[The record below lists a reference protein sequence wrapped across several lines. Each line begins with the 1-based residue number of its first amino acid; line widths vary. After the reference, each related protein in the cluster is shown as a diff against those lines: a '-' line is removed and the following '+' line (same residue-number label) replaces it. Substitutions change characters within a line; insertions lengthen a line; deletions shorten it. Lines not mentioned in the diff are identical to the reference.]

1 MLLSVVAYKRDS
13 SEKLVKKF
21 LTDKTH
27 ITVDDCDRL
36 LTDYGYSLHKKGG
49 SHRSY
54 HKHGTTPINIVS
66 PKKSKYVLSP
76 YVNRII
82 RDLGLEE

>member
-1 MLLSVVAYKRDS
+1 MDS
-13 SEKLVKKF
+13 SEKLVRKF

-27 ITVDDCDRL
+27 ITVEDCDRL
-36 LTDYGYSLHKKGG
+36 LVAYGYSLHKKGG

-54 HKHGTTPINIVS
+54 HKKGCKTITIPE
-66 PKKSKYVLSP
+66 PKKSRYVLSP
-76 YVNRII
+76 YIRQIV

>member
-1 MLLSVVAYKRDS
+1 MKGN
-13 SEKLVKKF
+13 EKLVRKF
-21 LTDKTH
+21 LTDKMH
-27 ITVDDCDRL
+27 ITVEDCDQL

-54 HKHGTTPINIVS
+54 HKYGTTPINIVS
-66 PKKSKYVLSP
+66 PKKSRYILIA

-82 RDLGLEE
+82 KDLGVEE

>member
-1 MLLSVVAYKRDS
+1 MTDI
-13 SEKLVKKF
+13 EKLVNKF

-36 LTDYGYSLHKKGG
+36 LTNYGYVLHKKSG
-49 SHRSY
+49 SHRAY
-54 HKHGTTPINIVS
+54 HKKEAYPITVVI
-66 PKKSKYVLSP
+66 PKNKKYILSP

-82 RDLGLEE
+82 KDLGLEE